1 MNIWVDGANRKM
13 KMVEERI
20 NEFKKDIIPS
30 DQQRVKWL
38 KNMNWTWR
46 LTEKAKI

>member
-1 MNIWVDGANRKM
+1 MNIWVDGANSKM

-30 DQQRVKWL
+30 YQQRVKWL
-38 KNMNWTWR
+38 KNMNRTWR
-46 LTEKAKI
+46 LMEKAKI